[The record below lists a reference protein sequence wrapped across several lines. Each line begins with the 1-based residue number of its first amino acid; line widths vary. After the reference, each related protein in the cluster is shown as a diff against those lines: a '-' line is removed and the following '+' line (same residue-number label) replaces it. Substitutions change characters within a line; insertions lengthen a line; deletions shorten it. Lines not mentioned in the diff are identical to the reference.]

1 MVNCWDIFIV
11 WDLGGRM
18 AQLVAL
24 GACEYRSN
32 TESYFSPEV
41 LLSVVRFL
49 AASMLLIYRDP
60 Q

>member
-1 MVNCWDIFIV
+1 
-11 WDLGGRM
+11 M